1 MSKKVSVIHKES
13 VIYPL
18 LGNYLL
24 GKSKKESVIYP
35 LFINP
40 ALNNFTHYDINTY
53 NNNLTKALLDSCDV
67 IFIKELYSTNN
78 LDFYESK

>member
-24 GKSKKESVIYP
+24 GKSKIESVIYP

-40 ALNNFTHYDINTY
+40 ALN
-53 NNNLTKALLDSCDV
+53 K
-67 IFIKELYSTNN
+67 
-78 LDFYESK
+78 FYPLRHKYRLSQKNVYTL